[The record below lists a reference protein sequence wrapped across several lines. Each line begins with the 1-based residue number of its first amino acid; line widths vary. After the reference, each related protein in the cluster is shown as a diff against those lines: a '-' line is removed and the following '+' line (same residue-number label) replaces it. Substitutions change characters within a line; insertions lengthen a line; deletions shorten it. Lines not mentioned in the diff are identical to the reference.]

1 MHADR
6 ICIDLAAHHA
16 LHEVDFH
23 NSYVTVSGKNTVPL
37 GLPNIAYLAAMKL
50 LQTAPMLLTVLSV
63 EQLLDR
69 MLKVIFD
76 AWHSVQRKA
85 TREFPV
91 HLRAREAL

>member
-23 NSYVTVSGKNTVPL
+23 NSYLIVSGKNIVPL

-50 LQTAPMLLTVLSV
+50 LQ
-63 EQLLDR
+63 
-69 MLKVIFD
+69 
-76 AWHSVQRKA
+76 
-85 TREFPV
+85 
-91 HLRAREAL
+91 LRLYC

>member
-23 NSYVTVSGKNTVPL
+23 NSYSIVSGKNIVPL
-37 GLPNIAYLAAMKL
+37 GLPKIAYLAAVKL

-69 MLKVIFD
+69 MLKVIF
-76 AWHSVQRKA
+76 
-85 TREFPV
+85 
-91 HLRAREAL
+91 